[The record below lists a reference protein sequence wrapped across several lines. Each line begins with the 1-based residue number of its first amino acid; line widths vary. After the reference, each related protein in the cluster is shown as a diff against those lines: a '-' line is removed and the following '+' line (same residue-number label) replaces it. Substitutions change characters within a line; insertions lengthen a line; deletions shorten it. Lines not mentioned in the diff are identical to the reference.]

1 MPFRVAVGIS
11 GCLSVMIKGDSSINV
26 TLPFNAY
33 DLVKISQT
41 FCNGNYKSFT
51 QYQLQMLTT
60 CLLQWGIKI
69 EKNKSALQH
78 FTDIEDKTINFRY
91 VK

>member
-33 DLVKISQT
+33 DLVKIS
-41 FCNGNYKSFT
+41 
-51 QYQLQMLTT
+51 
-60 CLLQWGIKI
+60 
-69 EKNKSALQH
+69 
-78 FTDIEDKTINFRY
+78 
-91 VK
+91 